1 MDNYLLSGHNFKYI
15 TKNSG
20 GYLVFKC
27 ENCLEYFVKY
37 SDKSG
42 IFYSTAINGIF
53 ELQLYMPSCAEYI
66 IKSIIK

>member
-53 ELQLYMPSCAEYI
+53 
-66 IKSIIK
+66 